1 MLLCL
6 IYALFHY
13 FPSLVASDDD
23 VKDLTVGFKNIL
35 THLS

>member
-13 FPSLVASDDD
+13 FLSLVASDDV
-23 VKDLTVGFKNIL
+23 VKDLTVSFKNIL